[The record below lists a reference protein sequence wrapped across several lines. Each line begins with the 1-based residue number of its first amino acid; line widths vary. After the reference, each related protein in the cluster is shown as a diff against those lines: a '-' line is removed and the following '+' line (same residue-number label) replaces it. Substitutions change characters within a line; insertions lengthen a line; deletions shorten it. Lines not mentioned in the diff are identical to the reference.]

1 MAQGQLAREHKDKG
15 IALLVKGKAEAA
27 LQEFQLAAQADPQDH
42 SARRKIAEVL
52 AKLGR
57 KDDAIAAYQALA
69 GRLAVRGKLLEA
81 TAITKVILQ
90 LDPKHTQTQK
100 ALQQFA
106 ARQPQ
111 ESWKATLPSPMTK
124 QLDVQPVEDEVAV
137 VGQPI
142 EELPPLPR
150 EVMAELLAK
159 VALRSAGPGEA
170 IITEGQRGESMFVL
184 VEGAVEVVRNNAV
197 VDTMA
202 AGAVF
207 GEIALLAEVPRVA
220 TIIAAED
227 SLLLEVTR
235 EMLLQVEARHPSLHA
250 LLNGF
255 FKKRLLANLL
265 RSNDLFSVFNREA
278 LGRLVEE
285 FQLRKAERGD
295 QLITQG
301 GVGRG
306 LWLLLRG
313 RCVPYDTPSGEEYPE
328 MTEGDVF
335 GEIALLELCPATA
348 TVRAETDCILLFL
361 DRDSFAREMLQNMAA
376 AKRLDALVR
385 ERLQR
390 TKKVH
395 SAFGPAL
402 L

>member
-1 MAQGQLAREHKDKG
+1 MASTQLARDHKDAG
-15 IALLVKGKAEAA
+15 IALLVKGKPEAA
-27 LQEFQLAAQADPQDH
+27 LQEFQAAAQADPNDP

-57 KDDAIAAYQALA
+57 KDEAIAAYQALA

-90 LDPKHTQTQK
+90 LDPKHTQTQR

-111 ESWKATLPSPMTK
+111 ESWKAKLPAPMTK
-124 QLDVQPVEDEVAV
+124 QLDVAPVKDEVAV
-137 VGQPI
+137 VGHPI
-142 EELPPLPR
+142 EELPLLPR
-150 EVMAELLAK
+150 EIMAELLEK

-170 IITEGQRGESMFVL
+170 LITEGERGESMFVL
-184 VEGAVEVVRNNAV
+184 VEGAVEVVRNGGV
-197 VDTMA
+197 VDTMS

-220 TIIAAED
+220 TIIASED
-227 SLLLEVTR
+227 CLLVEVTR
-235 EMLLQVEARHPSLHA
+235 EMLKALEARHPQLDA
-250 LLNGF
+250 LLTGF

-265 RSNDLFSVFNREA
+265 RSNDLFQVFNREA
-278 LGRLVEE
+278 LGRLVAE
-285 FQLRKAERGD
+285 FQLRRAERGD
-295 QLITQG
+295 QLITQDS
-301 GVGRG
+301 VGRG

-313 RCVPYDTPSGEEYPE
+313 RCVAYDEPSGEEYPE
-328 MTEGDVF
+328 LAEGDVF

-348 TVRAETDCILLFL
+348 TVRAETECVLLFL
-361 DRDSFAREMLQNMAA
+361 DRDAFAREMLQNLAA

-390 TKKVH
+390 TRKVH

-402 L
+402 M